1 MRLLAQLGLRP
12 TARMSGAGPLPSA
25 NTGARSAKD
34 RPSTGAAAAIA
45 AALPGADAG
54 ARKAPPQA
62 ELELGGAQIVEQTL
76 GMPVRGPRIDTLMA
90 LMAAD
95 GSGPL
100 NRSNS
105 AIGGQLNRDGAALQ
119 QRFAALG
126 DIERRWRADLDAVQK
141 MADQSAADVKKMEQ
155 QGEAVGQRST
165 GRPGDYVRTKS
176 EAYVK
181 AEAAVRNALREFG
194 LRETTLR
201 KAVSALDEANLRK
214 EVAAQGRVVEKA
226 KADVEA
232 EKKRIEVMKN
242 RLKGVLGVAIKVV
255 KQDWKAVA
263 EEAAK
268 FIGGQLIDE
277 ISTSRLAELK
287 VQLEQATARLHSL
300 EDLAMLQAIETASIG
315 LEEAAGALDDAGQ
328 DIRDALNELRLAR
341 KTAVEAL
348 GESGRTRGAARMI
361 EQRGRMLDR
370 MAQMRAAIEA
380 YQAEAPSVSALIRKI
395 DSMASSYPD
404 IVRKTPDIDPD
415 YAKSLVDTV
424 ARNREALAVWGLWI
438 QHEENSCRTALGM
451 LDARGPGS
459 FLEHF
464 DRVDE
469 LLQDALA
476 GR

>member
-1 MRLLAQLGLRP
+1 MSLIAQLGLRP
-12 TARMSGAGPLPSA
+12 TARM
-25 NTGARSAKD
+25 N
-34 RPSTGAAAAIA
+34 GAADAIA

-54 ARKAPPQA
+54 SRKAPQA
-62 ELELGGAQIVEQTL
+62 QLELGGAQIVEQTL
-76 GMPVRGPRIDTLMA
+76 GTPVTGPRIDTLMA

-105 AIGGQLNRDGAALQ
+105 SLGGQLNRDGAALQ
-119 QRFAALG
+119 QRFAGLSG
-126 DIERRWRADLDAVQK
+126 LERQWRGHLDAVQK
-141 MADQSAADVKKMEQ
+141 LADQSAVDVKTMEQ
-155 QGEAVGQRST
+155 QGGAVGQRST
-165 GRPGDYVRTKS
+165 GRPGDYVRNKS

-194 LRETTLR
+194 VREAALR
-201 KAVSALDEANLRK
+201 KAVSALDEAELRK
-214 EVAAQGRVVEKA
+214 QVAAQGRVVEKA

-287 VQLEQATARLHSL
+287 AQLEQATARLHSL
-300 EDLAMLQAIETASIG
+300 EDLAMLQAIETASLG
-315 LEEAAGALDDAGQ
+315 LEEAAGALDDAGK
-328 DIRDALNELRLAR
+328 DIRDALVELRLAR

-361 EQRGRMLDR
+361 EQRGKMLDR
-370 MAQMRAAIEA
+370 MAQMREAIQA
-380 YQAEAPSVSALIRKI
+380 YLAESPAVADLIRKL
-395 DSMASSYPD
+395 DSMTSSYPGF
-404 IVRKTPDIDPD
+404 VNKTPGIDPA

-459 FLEHF
+459 FMEHF
-464 DRVDE
+464 DRVEE